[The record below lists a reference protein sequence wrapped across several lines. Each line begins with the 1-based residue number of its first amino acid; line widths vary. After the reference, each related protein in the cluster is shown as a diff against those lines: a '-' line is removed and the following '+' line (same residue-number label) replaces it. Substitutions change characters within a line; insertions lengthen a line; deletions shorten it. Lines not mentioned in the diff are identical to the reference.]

1 MLFFKNI
8 LFYVYFYS
16 VLYVCLV
23 PMEARGGHDSLEL
36 ELQMVVSC
44 QRVLGIE
51 LGFSGRATSFLNY

>member
-1 MLFFKNI
+1 
-8 LFYVYFYS
+8 
-16 VLYVCLV
+16 
-23 PMEARGGHDSLEL
+23 MEARGGHDSLEL